1 MNKWK
6 IILAIWVFT
15 LILIVCMFV
24 LVNQLSKK
32 QTRKYIDEIES
43 LQSTQNS
50 LLLQLK
56 EKDDKILQLQKSVS
70 ETKVKIVYLR
80 EEGNEKIDSVYNLP
94 LDSAV
99 EFYPKKQI
107 IQGDT
112 VVVITPNQLKIIN
125 GIIQERNGYKT
136 QIVPQYEQLVSEQD
150 SLIQVLNLKVVDWE
164 QINATNQSI
173 ISNLNL
179 QNEEVL
185 RQKRRGC

>member
-1 MNKWK
+1 MKK
-6 IILAIWVFT
+6 
-15 LILIVCMFV
+15 LILFIICLLIV
-24 LVNQLSKK
+24 QLNFC
-32 QTRKYIDEIES
+32 QT
-43 LQSTQNS
+43 L
-50 LLLQLK
+50 
-56 EKDDKILQLQKSVS
+56 
-70 ETKVKIVYLR
+70 
-80 EEGNEKIDSVYNLP
+80 
-94 LDSAV
+94 
-99 EFYPKKQI
+99 YPKKQI

-173 ISNLNL
+173 ISNLSL

-185 RQKRRGC
+185 RQKRRGCWTIGGVCVSIGFITAALIFGLR